1 MKLLIVLAFC
11 LGFVVCRD
19 TLWINYPP
27 SVPLDSESAHS
38 APLEQLPPP
47 SPSIHVSGPEVP
59 LSEYIDF
66 ITEESEEEPKK
77 KTQVKKKF
85 R

>member
-38 APLEQLPPP
+38 APLEPLPPP

-66 ITEESEEEPKK
+66 ITEESEEESEEPTKVNK
-77 KTQVKKKF
+77 I
-85 R
+85 

>member
-1 MKLLIVLAFC
+1 MKLLIVLTCC
-11 LGFVVCRD
+11 LGFAVSRD
-19 TLWINYPP
+19 TVWINYPP
-27 SVPLDSESAHS
+27 SVPLDSVAAHS
-38 APLEQLPPP
+38 VPLESMSPP
-47 SPSIHVSGPEVP
+47 SPSIHVSGPDVP

>member
-27 SVPLDSESAHS
+27 SVPLDSESA
-38 APLEQLPPP
+38 PLETLPPP

-59 LSEYIDF
+59 ISEYIDF

-77 KTQVKKKF
+77 KTQVKKI
-85 R
+85 